1 MFPNASW
8 KEETLPMGKGDLLC
22 VYSDGITEALDAADE
37 EFGLDRLT
45 RLLDGAPAAEICRRV
60 FDAVG
65 SFAADVPQYDDQTLL
80 LVHRT

>member
-1 MFPNASW
+1 MSR
-8 KEETLPMGKGDLLC
+8 GDLLC

-37 EFGLDRLT
+37 EFGMHRLA
-45 RLLDGAPAAEICRRV
+45 RLLDAAPPEEICRRV

-65 SFAADVPQYDDQTLL
+65 AFAADVPQYDDQTLL